1 MEVVHTLAKQTITRV
16 AAGLETGEAAG
27 LAEIV
32 ELIQQLSG
40 NTNETSVEELAALI
54 GKDIV
59 VTAKVITAA
68 NSMGYNP
75 SGVEIA
81 TISQAIHV
89 IGFNKIR
96 QLALALLLIENAE
109 RTLNPHEKREI
120 AALALCSGLM
130 AEAVMNRHRT
140 HEPEQ
145 AFICASLRNYGRLL
159 MTTFMLDEYRQAREI
174 SAEGT
179 SEDEAFRRVFGLTP
193 LELGHHLLESAN
205 LPEPILK
212 SLRALPVDA
221 LRQAATSNEIELLIL
236 ADLSVKLG
244 ELALKPD
251 LSAADFQRG
260 VVSLSAR
267 TGRIFGLDP
276 DALVSV
282 LSEASDQL
290 NEFARTFNLTAI
302 SQHVNP
308 RLKSRIAGEDPDA
321 VRAAKAQKL
330 VADAAALAAKTQ
342 PVPVVP
348 SSVFIP
354 AAGQSAA
361 PTPPAETAASAIAPA
376 TSETVFQ
383 QAFETGIEELASLLG
398 EQPVSMSKV
407 FQVVLKAALQGFAA
421 RDGLILSRKPDAAY
435 VTALGSGPLFEAVRG
450 RSLVRET
457 DRDVFGISLQRMED
471 VFIYDATDAK
481 IVAHIPA
488 WMKPGNLASFVLL
501 PIHENKKPFALLLAG
516 WSEKKTKSFS
526 VTQIRQVRA
535 MLKLVGTAR
544 RLTQS

>member
-1 MEVVHTLAKQTITRV
+1 VVPTLAKQTITRV

-40 NTNETSVEELAALI
+40 NANETSVEELAALI

-68 NSMGYNP
+68 NTMGYNP
-75 SGVEIA
+75 SGVEIP

-130 AEAVMNRHRT
+130 AEAVMNRHGT

-145 AFICASLRNYGRLL
+145 AFICASLRNYGCLL

-205 LPEPILK
+205 LPEAILK
-212 SLRALPVDA
+212 SLRVLPVDA
-221 LRQAATSNEIELLIL
+221 LRQAATGNEIELLVL

-267 TGRIFGLDP
+267 TGRIFGLDAE
-276 DALVSV
+276 ALVAI
-282 LSEASDQL
+282 LGEASHQL

-302 SQHVNP
+302 SQQVNP
-308 RLKSRIAGEDPDA
+308 RLQSRIAGEEPLA
-321 VRAAKAQKL
+321 VRNAQ
-330 VADAAALAAKTQ
+330 AAALRLAAATD
-342 PVPVVP
+342 
-348 SSVFIP
+348 
-354 AAGQSAA
+354 AA
-361 PTPPAETAASAIAPA
+361 TENASAPPLAPVEMPVA
-376 TSETVFQ
+376 STSETVFQ
-383 QAFETGIEELASLLG
+383 QAFETGIEQLASLLG

-407 FQVVLKAALQGFAA
+407 YHVVLKAALQGFAA
-421 RDGLILSRKPDAAY
+421 RDGLILTRKPDGIY
-435 VTALGSGPLFEAVRG
+435 VNSLGSGPLFDLVRG

-457 DRDVFGISLQRMED
+457 DRDVFGVSLQRLED
-471 VFIYDATDAK
+471 VFIYDATDVK
-481 IVAHIPA
+481 ITAHIPV
-488 WMKPGNLASFVLL
+488 WLKPANLASFVLL

-526 VTQIRQVRA
+526 VTQIRQVRS

>member
-1 MEVVHTLAKQTITRV
+1 VVPTLAKQTITRV

-40 NTNETSVEELAALI
+40 NANETSVEELAALI

-68 NSMGYNP
+68 NTMGYNP

-130 AEAVMNRHRT
+130 AEAVMNRHGT

-145 AFICASLRNYGRLL
+145 AFICASLRNYGCLL

-205 LPEPILK
+205 LPEAILK
-212 SLRALPVDA
+212 SLRVLPVDA
-221 LRQAATSNEIELLIL
+221 LRQAATSNEIELLVL

-260 VVSLSAR
+260 VMSLSAR
-267 TGRIFGLDP
+267 TGRIFGLDA
-276 DALVSV
+276 DALVAI
-282 LSEASDQL
+282 LGEASHQL

-302 SQHVNP
+302 SQQVNP
-308 RLKSRIAGEDPDA
+308 RLQSRVAGEDPVA
-321 VRAAKAQKL
+321 VRNAQ
-330 VADAAALAAKTQ
+330 AAAQRLAAAQRAT
-342 PVPVVP
+342 
-348 SSVFIP
+348 
-354 AAGQSAA
+354 
-361 PTPPAETAASAIAPA
+361 ETAAESASAPPVA
-376 TSETVFQ
+376 AGSPASTSETVFQ
-383 QAFETGIEELASLLG
+383 QAFETGIEQLASLLD

-407 FQVVLKAALQGFAA
+407 YQVVLKAALQGFAA
-421 RDGLILSRKPDAAY
+421 RDGLILTRKPDGFY
-435 VTALGSGPLFEAVRG
+435 VNALGSGPLFDVVRG

-457 DRDVFGISLQRMED
+457 DRDVFGVCLQRMED
-471 VFIYDATDAK
+471 VFIYDATDVK
-481 IVAHIPA
+481 ISTHIPA
-488 WMKPGNLASFVLL
+488 WLKPANLASFVLL

-526 VTQIRQVRA
+526 VTQIRQVRS

>member
-1 MEVVHTLAKQTITRV
+1 MVHTLAKQTITRV

-40 NTNETSVEELAALI
+40 NANETSVEELAALI
-54 GKDIV
+54 GKDVV

-68 NSMGYNP
+68 NTMGYNP

-130 AEAVMNRHRT
+130 AEAVMNRHGT

-174 SAEGT
+174 SAEGL

-205 LPEPILK
+205 LPEAILK

-221 LRQAATSNEIELLIL
+221 LRQAATGTEIELLVL

-260 VVSLSAR
+260 VMSLSAR
-267 TGRIFGLDP
+267 TGRLFGLDP
-276 DALVSV
+276 DSLVAV
-282 LSEASDQL
+282 LGEASHQL

-302 SQHVNP
+302 SQQVNP
-308 RLKSRIAGEDPDA
+308 RLQSRIAGEDPATLRSSTPPLPPASPAPESSSASSAPA
-321 VRAAKAQKL
+321 VENAPP
-330 VADAAALAAKTQ
+330 AAA
-342 PVPVVP
+342 VN
-348 SSVFIP
+348 
-354 AAGQSAA
+354 
-361 PTPPAETAASAIAPA
+361 
-376 TSETVFQ
+376 SETVFQ
-383 QAFETGIEELASLLG
+383 QAFETGIEQLASLLD
-398 EQPVSMSKV
+398 ETPVSMSKV
-407 FQVVLKAALQGFAA
+407 YQVVLKAALQGFAA
-421 RDGLILSRKPDAAY
+421 RDGLILTRKPDGLY
-435 VTALGSGPLFEAVRG
+435 VNALGSGPLFDAVRG

-457 DRDVFGISLQRMED
+457 DRDVFGVSLQRMED
-471 VFIYDATDAK
+471 VFIYDAADPK
-481 IVAHIPA
+481 IAAHIPA

-516 WSEKKTKSFS
+516 WSEKKTKTFS
-526 VTQIRQVRA
+526 VTQIRQVRS

-544 RLTQS
+544 RLTQA

>member
-1 MEVVHTLAKQTITRV
+1 MVHTLAKQTITRV

-40 NTNETSVEELAALI
+40 NANETSVEELAALI

-68 NSMGYNP
+68 NTMGYNP

-130 AEAVMNRHRT
+130 AEAVMNRHGT

-174 SAEGT
+174 SLEGK
-179 SEDEAFRRVFGLTP
+179 SEDEAFRGVFGLTP
-193 LELGHHLLESAN
+193 LELGHHLLETAN
-205 LPEPILK
+205 LPESILK
-212 SLRALPVDA
+212 TLRSLPVDA
-221 LRQAATSNEIELLIL
+221 IRQAATSNEIELLVL

-251 LSAADFQRG
+251 LSDADFQRG
-260 VVSLSAR
+260 VLSLSAR
-267 TGRIFGLDP
+267 TGRVFGLDA
-276 DALVSV
+276 DALVSI
-282 LSEASDQL
+282 LGEASHQL

-302 SQHVNP
+302 SQQVNP
-308 RLKSRIAGEDPDA
+308 RLQSRIAGEDPIA
-321 VRAAKAQKL
+321 VRTA
-330 VADAAALAAKTQ
+330 
-342 PVPVVP
+342 
-348 SSVFIP
+348 
-354 AAGQSAA
+354 QSAA
-361 PTPPAETAASAIAPA
+361 RSLAAANSKPPVAPATSLSPSEAASTSPIAPTDTPPPVAS

-383 QAFETGIEELASLLG
+383 QAFESGIEQLASLLD
-398 EQPVSMSKV
+398 ESPVSMSKV
-407 FQVVLKAALQGFAA
+407 YQVVLKSALQGFAA
-421 RDGLILSRKPDAAY
+421 RDGLILTRKPDAFY
-435 VTALGSGPLFEAVRG
+435 VNALGSGPLFDAIRG

-457 DRDVFGISLQRMED
+457 DRDVFGIALQRMED
-471 VFIYDATDAK
+471 VFIYDATDPK

-526 VTQIRQVRA
+526 VTQIRQVRS

-544 RLTQS
+544 RLTQN

>member
-1 MEVVHTLAKQTITRV
+1 MVHTLAKQTITRV

-40 NTNETSVEELAALI
+40 NANQTSVEELAALI

-68 NSMGYNP
+68 NTMGYNP

-130 AEAVMNRHRT
+130 AEAVMNRHGT

-174 SAEGT
+174 SAEGI

-193 LELGHHLLESAN
+193 LELGYHLLESAN
-205 LPEPILK
+205 LPEAILK
-212 SLRALPVDA
+212 SLKTLPVDA
-221 LRQAATSNEIELLIL
+221 LRQAATGNEIELLVL

-260 VVSLSAR
+260 VMSLSAR

-276 DALVSV
+276 ESLVSI
-282 LSEASDQL
+282 LGEASHQL

-302 SQHVNP
+302 SQQVNP
-308 RLKSRIAGEDPDA
+308 RLQSRIAGEEPEA
-321 VRAAKAQKL
+321 VRKAQL
-330 VADAAALAAKTQ
+330 AALRLSANPITADTASGNTGT
-342 PVPVVP
+342 PPVVP
-348 SSVFIP
+348 VEATP
-354 AAGQSAA
+354 AAS
-361 PTPPAETAASAIAPA
+361 S
-376 TSETVFQ
+376 SETVFQ
-383 QAFETGIEELASLLG
+383 QAFETGIDQLASLLD
-398 EQPVSMSKV
+398 EQPVSMMKV
-407 FQVVLKAALQGFAA
+407 YQVVLKASLQGFAA
-421 RDGLILSRKPDAAY
+421 RDGLILTRKPDGVY
-435 VTALGSGPLFEAVRG
+435 VNALGAGPLFDAVRG

-457 DRDVFGISLQRMED
+457 DRDVFGVSLQRMED
-471 VFIYDATDAK
+471 VFIYDATDPK
-481 IVAHIPA
+481 ITAHIPA

-526 VTQIRQVRA
+526 VTQIRQVRS

-544 RLTQS
+544 RLAQT

>member
-1 MEVVHTLAKQTITRV
+1 VVHTLAKQTITRV

-40 NTNETSVEELAALI
+40 NAHQTSVEELAALI

-68 NSMGYNP
+68 NTMGYNP

-81 TISQAIHV
+81 TISQAIQV

-130 AEAVMNRHRT
+130 AEAVMSRHRT

-174 SAEGT
+174 SAEGI

-205 LPEPILK
+205 LPEPEPILK
-212 SLRALPVDA
+212 SLRALPIDA
-221 LRQAATSNEIELLIL
+221 LRQAATSDEIELLIL

-251 LSAADFQRG
+251 LSAVDFQRG
-260 VVSLSAR
+260 IVSLSAR
-267 TGRIFGLDP
+267 TGRLFGLDAE
-276 DALVSV
+276 ALVAV
-282 LSEASDQL
+282 LADASQQL
-290 NEFARTFNLTAI
+290 TEFARTFNLTAI
-302 SQHVNP
+302 SQQVNP
-308 RLKSRIAGEDPDA
+308 RLQCRIAGEDPITA
-321 VRAAKAQKL
+321 RPALTTLVHQMAQAAEASTAAQ
-330 VADAAALAAKTQ
+330 
-342 PVPVVP
+342 
-348 SSVFIP
+348 
-354 AAGQSAA
+354 GQGTESAA
-361 PTPPAETAASAIAPA
+361 PTVPN

-383 QAFETGIEELASLLG
+383 QAFESGIEELATLLD

-407 FQVVLKAALQGFAA
+407 YQVVLKSALQGFAT
-421 RDGLILSRKPDAAY
+421 RDGVLLTRKPDGSY
-435 VTALGSGPLFEAVRG
+435 LTALGSGPLFESARG

-457 DRDVFGISLQRMED
+457 DRDVFGICLQRMED
-471 VFIYDATDAK
+471 VFIYDASDAK

-488 WMKPGNLASFVLL
+488 WVKSGKLGSFVLL

-516 WSEKKTKSFS
+516 WPEKKTKSFS
-526 VTQIRQVRA
+526 VTQIRQVRS

-544 RLTQS
+544 RLAQT

>member
-1 MEVVHTLAKQTITRV
+1 MVHTLAKQTITRV

-40 NTNETSVEELAALI
+40 NANETSVEELAALI

-68 NSMGYNP
+68 NTMGYNP

-130 AEAVMNRHRT
+130 AEAVMNRHGT

-174 SAEGT
+174 SAEGI

-193 LELGHHLLESAN
+193 LELGYHLLESAN
-205 LPEPILK
+205 LPEAILK
-212 SLRALPVDA
+212 SLKALPVDA
-221 LRQAATSNEIELLIL
+221 LRQAATGNEIELLVL
-236 ADLSVKLG
+236 ADLSVRLG

-260 VVSLSAR
+260 VMSLSAR
-267 TGRIFGLDP
+267 TGRLFGLDP
-276 DALVSV
+276 DSLVSI
-282 LSEASDQL
+282 LGEASHQL

-302 SQHVNP
+302 SQQVNP
-308 RLKSRIAGEDPDA
+308 RLQSRIAGEEPEA
-321 VRAAKAQKL
+321 VRRH
-330 VADAAALAAKTQ
+330 LAAQRQTAN
-342 PVPVVP
+342 PL
-348 SSVFIP
+348 SATP
-354 AAGQSAA
+354 AAGAPSENASTPAIDPATVASAA
-361 PTPPAETAASAIAPA
+361 T
-376 TSETVFQ
+376 TSEAVFQ
-383 QAFETGIEELASLLG
+383 QAFETGIEQLASLLD

-407 FQVVLKAALQGFAA
+407 YQVVLKAALQGFAA
-421 RDGLILSRKPDAAY
+421 RDGLILTRKPDGLY
-435 VTALGSGPLFEAVRG
+435 VNALGAGPLFDAVRG

-471 VFIYDATDAK
+471 VFIYDAADPK
-481 IVAHIPA
+481 IAAHIPA

-526 VTQIRQVRA
+526 VTQIRQVRS

-544 RLTQS
+544 RLTQT

>member
-1 MEVVHTLAKQTITRV
+1 MPFKSPNSESVTADSLKVVHTLAKQTITRV

-40 NTNETSVEELAALI
+40 NANQTSVEELAALI

-68 NSMGYNP
+68 NTMGYNP

-130 AEAVMNRHRT
+130 AEAVMSRHRT

-174 SAEGT
+174 SAEGI

-212 SLRALPVDA
+212 SLRALPIDA
-221 LRQAATSNEIELLIL
+221 LRQASQSDEIELLIL
-236 ADLSVKLG
+236 SDLSVKLG

-260 VVSLSAR
+260 VLSLSAR
-267 TGRIFGLDP
+267 TGRIFGLD
-276 DALVSV
+276 
-282 LSEASDQL
+282 SEALLAVLGEASQQL

-302 SQHVNP
+302 SQQVNP
-308 RLKSRIAGEDPDA
+308 RLLSRLAGEEPVA
-321 VRAAKAQKL
+321 IRNAQ
-330 VADAAALAAKTQ
+330 AALRLATN
-342 PVPVVP
+342 PVAPFAPVAG
-348 SSVFIP
+348 SSDT
-354 AAGQSAA
+354 G
-361 PTPPAETAASAIAPA
+361 TPLAPAEAVAH

-383 QAFETGIEELASLLG
+383 QAFETGIEELASLLD
-398 EQPVSMSKV
+398 EQPVNMGKV
-407 FQVVLKAALQGFAA
+407 YQVVLKAALQGFAA
-421 RDGLILSRKPDAAY
+421 RDGLILTRRPDGSY
-435 VTALGSGPLFEAVRG
+435 LNALGAGPLFDAVRG

-471 VFIYDATDAK
+471 VFIYDAADAK
-481 IVAHIPA
+481 IATHIPA

-501 PIHENKKPFALLLAG
+501 PIHENRKPFALLLAG

-526 VTQIRQVRA
+526 VNQIRQVRS

-544 RLTQS
+544 RLTGI

>member
-1 MEVVHTLAKQTITRV
+1 MVHTLAKQTITRV

-40 NTNETSVEELAALI
+40 NANETSVEELAALI

-68 NSMGYNP
+68 NTMGYNP

-130 AEAVMNRHRT
+130 AEAVMNRHGT

-174 SAEGT
+174 SAEGI

-205 LPEPILK
+205 LPEAILK
-212 SLRALPVDA
+212 SLKALPIDA
-221 LRQAATSNEIELLIL
+221 LRQAATSNEIELLVL

-260 VVSLSAR
+260 VMSLSAR
-267 TGRIFGLDP
+267 TGRLFGLDP
-276 DALVSV
+276 DSLVSI
-282 LSEASDQL
+282 LGEASHQL

-302 SQHVNP
+302 SQQVNP
-308 RLKSRIAGEDPDA
+308 RLQSRIAGEDPITLRTA
-321 VRAAKAQKL
+321 PKLPPLTAAPA
-330 VADAAALAAKTQ
+330 
-342 PVPVVP
+342 P
-348 SSVFIP
+348 SSSTLGVTAAP
-354 AAGQSAA
+354 ATTDATTASTTSAA
-361 PTPPAETAASAIAPA
+361 PLPASASTPPV
-376 TSETVFQ
+376 TSETIFQ
-383 QAFETGIEELASLLG
+383 QAFETGIEQLASLLD
-398 EQPVSMSKV
+398 ETPVSMSKV
-407 FQVVLKAALQGFAA
+407 YQVVLKSALQGFAA
-421 RDGLILSRKPDAAY
+421 RDGLILTRKPDGLY
-435 VTALGSGPLFEAVRG
+435 VCALGSGALFDSVRG
-450 RSLVRET
+450 RSLCRET

-471 VFIYDATDAK
+471 VFIYDAADAK
-481 IVAHIPA
+481 IVPHIPA
-488 WMKPGNLASFVLL
+488 WMKPGQLASFVLL

-516 WSEKKTKSFS
+516 WSEKKTKTFS
-526 VTQIRQVRA
+526 VAQIRQVRS

-544 RLTQS
+544 RLTQT

>member
-1 MEVVHTLAKQTITRV
+1 VVHTLAKQTITRV

-40 NTNETSVEELAALI
+40 NANQTSVEELAALI

-68 NSMGYNP
+68 NTMGYNP

-130 AEAVMNRHRT
+130 AEAVMSRHRT

-174 SAEGT
+174 SAEGI

-212 SLRALPVDA
+212 SLRALPIDA
-221 LRQAATSNEIELLIL
+221 LRQASQSDEIELLIL
-236 ADLSVKLG
+236 SDLSVKLG

-260 VVSLSAR
+260 VLSLSAR
-267 TGRIFGLDP
+267 TGRIFGLD
-276 DALVSV
+276 
-282 LSEASDQL
+282 SEALLAVLGEASQQL

-302 SQHVNP
+302 SQQVNP
-308 RLKSRIAGEDPDA
+308 RLLSRLAGEEPVA
-321 VRAAKAQKL
+321 IRNAQ
-330 VADAAALAAKTQ
+330 AALRLATN
-342 PVPVVP
+342 PVAPFAPVAG
-348 SSVFIP
+348 SSDT
-354 AAGQSAA
+354 G
-361 PTPPAETAASAIAPA
+361 TPLAPAEAVAH

-383 QAFETGIEELASLLG
+383 QAFETGIEELASLLD
-398 EQPVSMSKV
+398 EQPVNMGKV
-407 FQVVLKAALQGFAA
+407 YQVVLKAALQGFAA
-421 RDGLILSRKPDAAY
+421 RDGLILTRRPDGSY
-435 VTALGSGPLFEAVRG
+435 LNALGAGPLFDAVRG

-471 VFIYDATDAK
+471 VFIYDAADAK
-481 IVAHIPA
+481 IATHIPA

-501 PIHENKKPFALLLAG
+501 PIHENRKPFALLLAG

-526 VTQIRQVRA
+526 VNQIRQVRS

-544 RLTQS
+544 RLTGI